1 MGVEVPEGHVAD
13 EEEGAAAEV
22 VAEEA
27 AAEAAA
33 AEVEEAVVDVIRDSI
48 FFYPPILY
56 TRSTLTYFYA
66 IS

>member
-13 EEEGAAAEV
+13 EEDG
-22 VAEEA
+22 
-27 AAEAAA
+27 AA